1 MACTLVANV
10 LVSQAGAVY
19 YKDSKWADAETPF
32 GLFAFSEAIEWSAK
46 DPIFGDLTSQKVRPG
61 YLVGYNGDDAVY
73 SSFEDLYSAFA
84 DPAQDE
90 LLSTLKNHTST
101 EDEGTAVLNC
111 QSPLAMMIGA
121 APSGDI
127 TLEDQLVVSGRKAQ
141 LGIDDV
147 NEKIT
152 LNLNGGIKVTD
163 GGTLVIMNDRT
174 AQAMG
179 DMNLEIVLGDS
190 ILVEDGGCLIL
201 QSVDALKNTTED
213 VGGIPTQRNTIVAP
227 EGKPAIVVDGGTVNV
242 SHQTLK
248 RSDGDSSNEALI
260 QVKRGEVS
268 FEPSSGQ
275 SAQTGLP
282 QFSGNPALAS
292 DKFNFELDNGDSTAP
307 AISVEDDAS
316 VTIKTGDFTA
326 SGDGAIF
333 ELADGATLNLEGGT
347 ITSEGET
354 PAITVGSG
362 ATVVIPEDSKAEIKS
377 EGGNAAIDL
386 APGAN
391 VQQGGNTITV
401 APVED
406 ESASNYVDNHGNIV
420 LESGSEDGKFDP
432 NTVIQP
438 DGTAISGK
446 DELPTVEDDGSVT
459 LPSGGATVTNP
470 DGESVEVPEGGELND
485 IYIGVSEG
493 NGSDTLKTSATIVAG
508 QTLDLQAVGFNNAN
522 LSNYECSV
530 ESSDSNVATAE
541 VTDDGIT
548 DDGIT
553 VTAKG
558 VGSATITATFTLKDE
573 TRMFAADKDSLTAKF
588 NVTVTAAPIAVTGVT
603 LDKTTLNLDEG
614 DTHTLTATVQPENAT
629 NKAVTWSTSDAGVA
643 TVENGVVKAVS
654 RGIATITVTTA
665 DGSFTAT
672 CSVDVDR
679 RSSGGGSSSSTTYA
693 VSVEDSKNGSVSV
706 SPKRAEKGDT
716 VTITVK
722 PDTGYELDELIVT
735 DKNGDKIKLTE
746 KDENKFTFKMPGSKV
761 TVETSFKLI
770 ETEPENPFTDISK
783 NDYFYDAV
791 LWAAD
796 KGITSGVTDT
806 LFAPNASCTRAQM
819 VTFLWRANGSPV
831 VDYAM
836 NFTDVPA
843 DAYYADAVRWAVSK
857 GITSGTSA
865 TTFAP
870 DMTVTRAQTVT
881 FLYRAAGTPSV
892 SGGSFADVDANAYY
906 ADAVAWAVSEGIT
919 SGTSATTFSPDAA
932 CTRGQIVTFL
942 YRAQ

>member
-1 MACTLVANV
+1 MKQKNVFSRLCAGTLAAM
-10 LVSQAGAVY
+10 LCITSAQAVN
-19 YKDSKWADAETPF
+19 
-32 GLFAFSEAIEWSAK
+32 
-46 DPIFGDLTSQKVRPG
+46 VRPG
-61 YLVGYNGDDAVY
+61 RTDKYILASLQNVTCYNSQGNEMNVIAGTTLTNAESFSALLSLFDDPTTDSKVQDYYKSTNPDDGYAFTSE
-73 SSFEDLYSAFA
+73 SSFALLMA
-84 DPAQDE
+84 DKKSLTHQVSE
-90 LLSTLKNHTST
+90 KLEVNNRSVQI
-101 EDEGTAVLNC
+101 GTANVYDTVKFQFENGL
-111 QSPLAMMIGA
+111 SV
-121 APSGDI
+121 
-127 TLEDQLVVSGRKAQ
+127 E
-141 LGIDDV
+141 
-147 NEKIT
+147 
-152 LNLNGGIKVTD
+152 NGG
-163 GGTLVIMNDRT
+163 LLFQNSST
-174 AQAMG
+174 ANSAKYSEQ
-179 DMNLEIVLGDS
+179 NIEIVLGQPITVGS
-190 ILVEDGGCLIL
+190 GGRLVLEGAPMGAVGNGIPDGNIPKQSELIAPENASAIQIQDGG
-201 QSVDALKNTTED
+201 QAD
-213 VGGIPTQRNTIVAP
+213 IVHF
-227 EGKPAIVVDGGTVNV
+227 V
-242 SHQTLK
+242 
-248 RSDGDSSNEALI
+248 
-260 QVKRGEVS
+260 VKRGDDDTSSAPLIEVA
-268 FEPSSGQ
+268 SGAELNFLMGGN
-275 SAQTGLP
+275 SLVGEDGLP
-282 QFSGNPALAS
+282 VFAEDTQNADERAKVDLNNGSSDSPAV
-292 DKFNFELDNGDSTAP
+292 
-307 AISVEDDAS
+307 SVAENAT
-316 VTIKTGDFTA
+316 VNLKAGDFTA

-333 ELADGATLNLEGGT
+333 DLADGATLNLEGGT
-347 ITSEGET
+347 ITSESET

-386 APGAN
+386 APGAS

-406 ESASNYVDNHGNIV
+406 ESASNYVDNHGNVV
-420 LESGSEDGKFDP
+420 LASGGTRNDVEIPS
-432 NTVIQP
+432 NTVITE

-446 DELPTVEDDGSVT
+446 NDLPTVDSEGNVT
-459 LPSGGATVTNP
+459 VPEGGATITNP
-470 DGESVEVPEGGELND
+470 DGDKVEVGNNAEIPS
-485 IYIGVSEG
+485 IVIGVKDAETGKVETSKRIELCDGTLALETAVFDSEIDLKDYTCTVA
-493 NGSDTLKTSATIVAG
+493 SDKET
-508 QTLDLQAVGFNNAN
+508 
-522 LSNYECSV
+522 
-530 ESSDSNVATAE
+530 VATAE
-541 VTDDGIT
+541 LKDGKIVVTPVSTGT
-548 DDGIT
+548 
-553 VTAKG
+553 
-558 VGSATITATFTLKDE
+558 ATITATYTKNSG
-573 TRMFAADKDSLTAKF
+573 AAEG
-588 NVTVTAAPIAVTGVT
+588 IA
-603 LDKTTLNLDEG
+603 LLDEG
-614 DTHTLTATVQPENAT
+614 EATAENDLTATF
-629 NKAVTWSTSDAGVA
+629 
-643 TVENGVVKAVS
+643 TVEVYKE
-654 RGIATITVTTA
+654 
-665 DGSFTAT
+665 
-672 CSVDVDR
+672 
-679 RSSGGGSSSSTTYA
+679 SSGGGGGGGSSSSTTYA

-746 KDENKFTFKMPGSKV
+746 KDDNKFTFKMPGSKV

-783 NDYFYDAV
+783 SDYFYDAV

-796 KGITSGVTDT
+796 KGVTSGVTDT

-881 FLYRAAGTPSV
+881 FLYRAAGTPAV